1 MYVIKTT
8 YYSRLFVTPIRCGI
22 LTDQSLMLRRRRN
35 DQDSSLVPEADDDS
49 YDICP
54 ETYKADDV
62 VPQIYAC
69 ATMWHETRSEMTN
82 LLKSL
87 FR

>member
-1 MYVIKTT
+1 
-8 YYSRLFVTPIRCGI
+8 
-22 LTDQSLMLRRRRN
+22 MLRRRIN
-35 DQDSSLVPEADDDS
+35 DRDSAIFNLDDDMSSLYDDEDDDVH
-49 YDICP
+49 
-54 ETYKADDV
+54 KADDV

-69 ATMWHETRSEMTN
+69 ATMWHETRSEMTH